1 MPFLRKIR
9 NSCKNKCYLADF
21 KVRSQI
27 AGSSREQLPR
37 IQRDA
42 ADDDCRPDHVRRGN
56 GLAEHIVRKQ

>member
-27 AGSSREQLPR
+27 AGSSREQCPR

-42 ADDDCRPDHVRRGN
+42 ADDDCRPDDIRRGDCF
-56 GLAEHIVRKQ
+56 AKYKVRKQ